1 MKLILET
8 EVTGFI
14 GGIEVGLKNH
24 YGGGCVIKT
33 TSGNNLIISDI
44 V

>member
-1 MKLILET
+1 MKFVLKT

-14 GGIEVGLKNH
+14 GGFEVRLKNH